1 MVELSSEKIVGVVI
15 VSALGAALLVF
26 FLAWALIRYYQS
38 MAKKQYELL
47 TTMIETQEKERL
59 RIARD
64 MHDNFGNLFAT
75 IQAEITTLQKIQ
87 DISRMQTSF
96 NFLSQ
101 NIEIARKEL
110 RNNVSQLAPGSIK
123 EIEWL
128 DELKKFKNILS
139 NPNFV
144 LNIEVFGQYIIYT
157 ELSQTN
163 LYRICQELINNT
175 LKYAKA
181 TQVDFFITFTETHLE
196 LQFCDNGVGFVL
208 DDKMQSGFGFKSI
221 QARTDAM
228 QGKCKCLA
236 KLGDGTRWNF
246 SFPHKNLIKISS

>member
-1 MVELSSEKIVGVVI
+1 MVELSSDKIITVVI
-15 VSALGAALLVF
+15 FGALGTGLLVF
-26 FLAWALIRYYQS
+26 FLAWALIRYYKS

-47 TTMIETQEKERL
+47 STMIETQEKERL

-75 IQAEITTLQKIQ
+75 IQAEITTLEKIQ
-87 DISRMQTSF
+87 DISRMKTSF

-128 DELKKFKNILS
+128 EELKKFASVLS
-139 NPNFV
+139 GPNFK
-144 LNIEVFGQYIIYT
+144 LNIEVFGQYTIYT
-157 ELSQTN
+157 ELNQTN
-163 LYRICQELINNT
+163 LYRICQELINNA

-181 TQVDFFITFTETHLE
+181 TQIDFFITFTETHLE
-196 LQFCDNGVGFVL
+196 LQYVDNGIGFML

-221 QARTDAM
+221 QARTNAM
-228 QGKCKCLA
+228 LGNCKCLSNI
-236 KLGDGTRWNF
+236 GEGTRWNF
-246 SFPHKNLIKISS
+246 SFQHKNLI

>member
-1 MVELSSEKIVGVVI
+1 MVELPSDKIISVVI
-15 VSALGAALLVF
+15 YSAIGAALLIF

-47 TTMIETQEKERL
+47 TNMIETQEKERL

-75 IQAEITTLQKIQ
+75 IQAEITTLEKIQ

-128 DELKKFKNILS
+128 EELKKFANVLS
-139 NPNFV
+139 SPNFK

-157 ELSQTN
+157 DLSQTN
-163 LYRICQELINNT
+163 LYRVCQELINNA

-181 TQVDFFITFTETHLE
+181 TQIDFFITFTETHLE
-196 LQFCDNGVGFVL
+196 LQYGDNGIGFTL
-208 DDKMQSGFGFKSI
+208 ADKMQSGFGFKSI

-228 QGKCKCLA
+228 LGNCKCLSNIG
-236 KLGDGTRWNF
+236 KGTRWKF
-246 SFPHKNLIKISS
+246 SFQHKNLAKLS